1 MNGTTRATTLLI
13 FFFASSLQVF
23 AQDTL
28 PRFTVIAKANNRNV
42 ISWTNPYR
50 SISQIG
56 IQRSPDSTRNFK
68 TILTVPDPLVKQNG
82 FADTKAPA
90 ANMFYRIF
98 IVLDSGKYFFTN
110 SRKPVPDTSRADE
123 SFLIQ
128 DNQRVKMSDSL
139 STREVNK
146 IRENQKPEKLYVVKR
161 RERYMNVPEINFRK
175 FRDSM
180 LYTTKDTLVYVSVDT
195 IIIKPFIQKEIYRA
209 SKFVYT
215 EKYGNVMIV
224 LPDAATKKYS
234 VAFFEENK
242 DPVFEIKEVRSPSV
256 TVDKSNF
263 VHAGWFWFE
272 LMEDGKLKERHK
284 VFIPKDF

>member
-1 MNGTTRATTLLI
+1 MTRIFALLLLFI
-13 FFFASSLQVF
+13 SFAVQVG

-28 PRFTVIAKANNRNV
+28 PRFTLIAKPNNRNV

-68 TILTVPDPLVKQNG
+68 TILTVPDPSVKQNG

-90 ANMFYRIF
+90 TKMFYRIF

-110 SRKPVPDTSRADE
+110 SKRPVFDSSGTAGEP
-123 SFLIQ
+123 FLID
-128 DNQRVKMSDSL
+128 DNQRVRLSDSL
-139 STREVNK
+139 SSREVRK
-146 IRENQKPEKLYVVKR
+146 IKEDPRPEKRYVIKR
-161 RERYMNVPEINFRK
+161 REMYINVPENSFRK
-175 FRDSM
+175 FRDSI
-180 LYTTKDTLVYVSVDT
+180 LYNTKDTMMYVSVDT
-195 IIIKPFIQKEIYRA
+195 IIIKPFVPREIYRA
-209 SKFVYT
+209 SKYVFT
-215 EKYGNVMIV
+215 EKFGNVMVV

-234 VAFFEENK
+234 VSFFEENK
-242 DPVFEIKEVRSPSV
+242 KPLFEISEVRSPSL

-263 VHAGWFWFE
+263 IHSGWFWFE
-272 LMEDGKLKERHK
+272 LFEDGKLKERHK

>member
-1 MNGTTRATTLLI
+1 MTRIFALFAWLI
-13 FFFASSLQVF
+13 SLSVQVE

-28 PRFTVIAKANNRNV
+28 PRFTLISKPNNRNV

-68 TILTVPDPLVKQNG
+68 TILTVPDPSVKQNG

-90 ANMFYRIF
+90 SNMFYRIF

-110 SRKPVPDTSRADE
+110 AKRPVSDSTGTAGELPLME
-123 SFLIQ
+123 
-128 DNQRVKMSDSL
+128 DNQRVRMSDSL
-139 STREVNK
+139 SNRQVRTIK
-146 IRENQKPEKLYVVKR
+146 ENPGPQKMYVIKR
-161 RERYMNVPEINFRK
+161 REMYINVPEYNIRK
-175 FRDSM
+175 FRDSI
-180 LYTTKDTLVYVSVDT
+180 LYNTKDTMLYVSVDT
-195 IIIKPFIQKEIYRA
+195 IVIKPFIPKEIYRA
-209 SKFVYT
+209 SRYVFT
-215 EKYGNVMIV
+215 EKFGNVMIA

-234 VAFFEENK
+234 VSFFEENNK
-242 DPVFEIKEVRSPSV
+242 PLFDIKELRATSV

-263 VHAGWFWFE
+263 VHSGWFWFE
-272 LMEDGKLKERHK
+272 LFENGKLKERHK